1 MIVLKT
7 KKNMEEI
14 TNKRL
19 VFNADEIKEII
30 KEHLKSKGVDV
41 QIIEFFGTTLNE
53 GSRWIKLPLN
63 YVNRDDYMGEPKF
76 NLKTVVCQSY
86 NKE

>member
-1 MIVLKT
+1 
-7 KKNMEEI
+7 MEEMI
-14 TNKRL
+14 KKTL
-19 VFNADEIKEII
+19 VFTTDEVKEII

-41 QIIEFFGTTLNE
+41 QIIEFFGTTLD
-53 GSRWIKLPLN
+53 

>member
-1 MIVLKT
+1 
-7 KKNMEEI
+7 MEEI
-14 TNKRL
+14 TNKRF

-41 QIIEFFGTTLNE
+41 QIIEFFGTTLNY
-53 GSRWIKLPLN
+53 INK
-63 YVNRDDYMGEPKF
+63 DDYMGEPKF
-76 NLKTVVCQSY
+76 NLKIVVCQNY